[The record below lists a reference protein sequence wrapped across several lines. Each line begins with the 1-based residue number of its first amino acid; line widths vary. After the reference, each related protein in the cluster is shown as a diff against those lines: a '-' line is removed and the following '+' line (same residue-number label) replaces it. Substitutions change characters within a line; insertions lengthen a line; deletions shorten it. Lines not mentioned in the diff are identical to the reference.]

1 MYSTCYPFIKDDLLI
16 NYFNG
21 TLKLS
26 NELMEDA
33 LLNLVGMLAKIQQKS
48 PAEKRLD
55 IVYILDFIH
64 ANKFENPL
72 FKRRYTHLITQWVK
86 NLPKDKLLGYFT
98 ILVQSLSGLTD
109 HVLIYEHCRCLH
121 ELVKELDFWV
131 KKGESGAKPSY
142 AAVGSLFDTNSSMTE
157 EED

>member
-1 MYSTCYPFIKDDLLI
+1 
-16 NYFNG
+16 
-21 TLKLS
+21 
-26 NELMEDA
+26 
-33 LLNLVGMLAKIQQKS
+33 MLAKIQQKS
-48 PAEKRLD
+48 PADKRLD

-64 ANKFENPL
+64 ANKFDNPL

-121 ELVKELDFWV
+121 ELVKELEFWV

-142 AAVGSLFDTNSSMTE
+142 AAVGSLFDENSTITE